1 MNLVNAFRAEWMKL
15 RKRPAV
21 WILLIALPAIVL
33 LFGYVALWAFARQAP
48 PEAAQSG
55 LDTGRI
61 LQVLSPARIPGQVLN
76 MVSGFGGAFGLILG
90 GLAVGSEYGWGTLKT
105 VTTQR
110 PARSALMG
118 GRVLALLTVCVL
130 LALMAFLG
138 GAAGAGLV
146 SLLEPAADTTPPEVV
161 DAATAFGVSVLIIA
175 LWCGLGVCFA
185 TLFRGTGWAIGF
197 GLLYA
202 FALEFLLGQ
211 VPLRGRAGELLSD
224 ALINN
229 NTAAL
234 VSWLSPGAP
243 EAFGA
248 PAVDIEP
255 LQAIVVLLGYLAV
268 ALLVAMIVY
277 GRRDIA

>member
-21 WILLIALPAIVL
+21 WILLVALPAIVL
-33 LFGYVALWAFARQAP
+33 LFGYLALWAFARQAP

-76 MVSGFGGAFGLILG
+76 MVSGFGGALGLILG
-90 GLAVGSEYGWGTLKT
+90 GLTVGSEYGWGTIKT

-138 GAAGAGLV
+138 GGAGAGLV
-146 SLLEPAADTTPPEVV
+146 SLLEPAADTTPPEAV
-161 DAATAFGVSVLIIA
+161 DAATAFAVSVLIIA

-202 FALEFLLGQ
+202 FALEFLLSQ

-243 EAFGA
+243 EGFGA
-248 PAVDIEP
+248 TAVDIEP
-255 LQAIVVLLGYLAV
+255 LQAILVLLGYLAV
-268 ALLVAMIVY
+268 ALLVATIVY